1 MKSDI
6 ILSGVGGQG
15 IVSIAAIIG
24 TAALENGLQIKQSEV
39 HGMSQRGGA
48 VSSHLRISDTDIAS
62 DLVPYGA
69 ADLILSVEP
78 MECLRYLPYLS
89 PEGWLVSNTTPFVN
103 IDNYPEVDAIMAEI
117 SKVKNHI
124 TLDADSIAKK
134 VGHSRMSNMVALGA
148 ALPFIGIPFEKF
160 EAGIRRIFGRK
171 GDEVVQMNI
180 DALKA
185 GREVSQSK

>member
-48 VSSHLRISDTDIAS
+48 VSSHLRIADTDIAS

-148 ALPFIGIPFEKF
+148 ALPFIDIPFEKF

-185 GREVSQSK
+185 GREVSKS

>member
-48 VSSHLRISDTDIAS
+48 VSSHLRISDVDIAS
-62 DLVPYGA
+62 DLVPMGG

-89 PEGWLVSNTTPFVN
+89 PEGWLVSNTKPYVN

-117 SKVKNHI
+117 RKVKNHI
-124 TLDADSIAKK
+124 TLDADSIAKT

-148 ALPFIGIPFEKF
+148 ALPYIDIPFEKF

-185 GREVSQSK
+185 GREAAKV